1 MHQRH
6 SCFRQTCFIGCLTR
20 VAHLLSIQEWSDL
33 TLQQR
38 GAYTLSRIS
47 GYSWRTRD
55 AVWINLIEEMRVL
68 AKAPPPLLL
77 TTTPRALIGRAARCC
92 RIVRPRRVTF
102 ALSHPTT
109 SSAPLPL
116 PLDLWSEYPEVRLEL
131 DIGARAD
138 SHADILDAAERLSSS
153 NSLWT
158 SHTYFLKYHLRYLLT
173 ILWCHPVVSNSLL
186 YYVLHKKKSLP
197 QFTLCQMSFFRQPF
211 PCGLFV
217 FGVEGLKSWN
227 LFFQ

>member
-1 MHQRH
+1 MFRGFRRKGRPFYALHLKWIRDFFFYIRELIGHPMHHIRIGAIQ
-6 SCFRQTCFIGCLTR
+6 SASKTFLLQTHTDMLHWSSYQSR

-33 TLQQR
+33 TLQLR

-68 AKAPPPLLL
+68 VKTPPPLLL

-116 PLDLWSEYPEVRLEL
+116 DLWSEYPEVRLEL

-153 NSLWT
+153 NCLWT
-158 SHTYFLKYHLRYLLT
+158 SHSYFLKYHLRY
-173 ILWCHPVVSNSLL
+173 C
-186 YYVLHKKKSLP
+186 
-197 QFTLCQMSFFRQPF
+197 C
-211 PCGLFV
+211 
-217 FGVEGLKSWN
+217 
-227 LFFQ
+227 